1 MNSVCGRMKSDY
13 RYSNNLV
20 YNNFPWPEKV
30 NEKQKKSIEK
40 LAKEVLKV
48 RGEFH
53 SGLADLYNI
62 TTMPKKWIQ
71 MSTLT
76 FLISAGAVFENG
88 IGAPTA
94 GLISR
99 FKTVLGPT
107 SGTLNV
113 I

>member
-1 MNSVCGRMKSDY
+1 MGEQCQPARFQIRPAETMFYEPVFCL
-13 RYSNNLV
+13 LV
-20 YNNFPWPEKV
+20 VVVIAMQDTCLIRNPDPV
-30 NEKQKKSIEK
+30 T
-40 LAKEVLKV
+40 LVL
-48 RGEFH
+48 
-53 SGLADLYNI
+53 I
-62 TTMPKKWIQ
+62 TTVPKKWIQ

-99 FKTVLGPT
+99 FKTVLAPI